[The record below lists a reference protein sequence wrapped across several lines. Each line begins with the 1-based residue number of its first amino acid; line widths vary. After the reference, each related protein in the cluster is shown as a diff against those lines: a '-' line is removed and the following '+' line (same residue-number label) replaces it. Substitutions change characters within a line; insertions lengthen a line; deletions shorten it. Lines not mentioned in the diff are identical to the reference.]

1 MRVINATQRARLC
14 APAESRRSAR
24 VLAAAAAFAL
34 GALLVFA
41 VGLASPSALH
51 DAAHD
56 VRHVL
61 SFPCH

>member
-1 MRVINATQRARLC
+1 MQSNALTLATSTGINLRTRLV
-14 APAESRRSAR
+14 AGFFAASLGLLFIGGVGFAGMPAI
-24 VLAAAAAFAL
+24 
-34 GALLVFA
+34 
-41 VGLASPSALH
+41 H

>member
-1 MRVINATQRARLC
+1 MRTLTATSEHYIVLPLKTRLV
-14 APAESRRSAR
+14 AGMLVA
-24 VLAAAAAFAL
+24 AL
-34 GALLVFA
+34 GVMLIAG
-41 VGLASPSALH
+41 VGFVGMPAIH